1 MRERGF
7 HPIWPSLPGRKS
19 QKLVR
24 NPMANPSCW
33 VTQTFKHPTILYR
46 CTPQLR
52 HPPNTNPSEMLTGI
66 FFFSGKLIRR
76 YLYKT
81 LEIGLMTTPY
91 HKENNGNWPSKSCDR
106 SWSLSF
112 CDSVRRSCRW
122 TQFPVFF
129 CHTKLEDPGYVK
141 NHGLRPSQPK
151 GVMSCLESPK
161 LFPFKLGVVEGFF
174 PNQMVAI
181 SKKSTTWGVN
191 DFFLDSPS
199 NFLNGCKLM

>member
-129 CHTKLEDPGYVK
+129 CHTKGWSRVCKKPWLKAITTKRGDEFFG
-141 NHGLRPSQPK
+141 
-151 GVMSCLESPK
+151 ESSNSSH
-161 LFPFKLGVVEGFF
+161 LNLG
-174 PNQMVAI
+174 
-181 SKKSTTWGVN
+181 
-191 DFFLDSPS
+191 
-199 NFLNGCKLM
+199 

>member
-7 HPIWPSLPGRKS
+7 HPIWPSLPWRKS

-76 YLYKT
+76 YLYIKPWKLVWWPPPTIRKT
-81 LEIGLMTTPY
+81 MGIDPPNPAIEVDLSASATPSAAPAVELNSPCFSATP
-91 HKENNGNWPSKSCDR
+91 K
-106 SWSLSF
+106 
-112 CDSVRRSCRW
+112 
-122 TQFPVFF
+122 
-129 CHTKLEDPGYVK
+129 EDPGICK
-141 NHGLRPSQPK
+141 KPWLKPSQPK
-151 GVMSCLESPK
+151 GVMSCLESSK

-174 PNQMVAI
+174 FQTKWLRC
-181 SKKSTTWGVN
+181 KKSTTWGVN

-199 NFLNGCKLM
+199 SFLNGWM